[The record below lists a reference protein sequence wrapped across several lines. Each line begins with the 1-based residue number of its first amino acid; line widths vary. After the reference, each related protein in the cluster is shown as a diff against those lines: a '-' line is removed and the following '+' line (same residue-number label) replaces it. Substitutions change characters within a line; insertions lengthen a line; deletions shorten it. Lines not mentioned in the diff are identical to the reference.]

1 METLKEILIKTTQL
15 LKQSKESDWSPLTPE
30 EVVINLETQIDK
42 LEKNE
47 KIDRL
52 LLELEFAPTSTIQEI
67 SLANGWSREYLK
79 LSSKFDEE
87 IIKINENSII

>member
-1 METLKEILIKTTQL
+1 METLKEILIKTMQL

-30 EVVINLETQIDK
+30 EVVINLETQIEK

-79 LSSKFDEE
+79 LSSKFDKE